1 MEFIDN
7 TTGHIFSQQTYDNN
21 IGWELKDPEYVF
33 WVDDSYTKSKLST
46 NTFYIKQITPY
57 INKNNVL
64 GQKGKNI
71 KLSNIEQIKISCNSA
86 IFKLISYKDINEN
99 VNNGKEIDVS
109 KLFDLNNHS
118 IGDTSSIIYSNNE
131 NKTDFIWE
139 DKNNSNDFICPFFVI
154 CMSTS
159 PDVLLTNILIDIT
172 YKDSNN
178 TITTS
183 TVIRVGGVFTDE
195 SEKLMINAI
204 NMGVN
209 IPKTILDAIY
219 QSDLIDNNNDYS
231 FNVALYNEKLKE
243 YLLNKTNIKNECGN
257 HTGIINALSWFG
269 WGNNVKIVKLLK
281 TDNEILNQYVQ
292 DSFNSD
298 DDVLESFY
306 AFRNTSFIS
315 FMLDENQTIFDD
327 YNILIREKQTFD
339 DSLDFHGEGLP
350 ILEDLFNKYI
360 KSNVTGLDSQET
372 IKNHNFTYYEPY
384 YLYNKATILLKL
396 AFLKYY
402 FKKYFCPVHVNI
414 QSASMCHHDF
424 IPDTKLTTVA
434 STYINEKNILCQ
446 ENCYVQIGNEK
457 TLIENFSLTNNKQY
471 IDNDYCHF
479 SNYNEH
485 YNDDNKN
492 LFSDIYESTELNF
505 VIPIKF
511 YKNVKEYIK
520 DINYEEYKDDINN
533 KEEFALDHDYIYN
546 TNIIISKI
554 VKDDNNNNKDV
565 IIYNEHKIFNQYKY
579 YKEEKNNIIFESF
592 ICLPRHSKIETNT
605 DIYYWTEGKFR
616 VDVCCNGKWF
626 SKEFTLSLP
635 KLNMQIS
642 ALTYQYDENMF
653 SQYIINQNDSKFT
666 YKLNV
671 NMWEP
676 NLIRINASNY
686 NNIITEFA
694 SNIDNEN
701 IKNNLINLYSDT
713 YNLPPHKLAPSYYN
727 VVIYYDI
734 IDIQNWLNDNCLN
747 KDNTFNQD
755 TISKVWYIFKKIFED
770 KKLQE
775 NIQKYIELTFDLYL
789 MYGSKNPTKTFN
801 KDIYNQSNVWY
812 IVLISRETI
821 DSFKNKKL
829 YNISKI
835 DMLLRRFNEFDLSFS
850 TDYYNTNINGNKL
863 IEDFPSNVNLY
874 YKQNNV
880 DYRFLINRMI
890 IDNEY
895 KYKFPNNKILAC
907 SIYNTTNKID
917 DITNINLFNIPFVLN
932 SKYTKFEFIP
942 YSPIAGTTLSTIV
955 TSKSNIGI
963 ISLQESENKY
973 LQGAYTVK
981 VHYSIDGISTQTI
994 TFPTR
999 LKIDKKSSEN

>member
-71 KLSNIEQIKISCNSA
+71 KLSDIETIKISCNSA
-86 IFKLISYKDINEN
+86 IFKLISYKDITKNINSE
-99 VNNGKEIDVS
+99 EEIIDVS
-109 KLFDLNNHS
+109 NLFDLNNHS
-118 IGDTSSIIYSNNE
+118 MGNTVSIIY
-131 NKTDFIWE
+131 NKDNKDFIWE
-139 DKNNSNDFICPFFVI
+139 VDNKQNNGIGNDFICPFFVI
-154 CMSTS
+154 CMSTE

-172 YKDSNN
+172 YKEGNKL
-178 TITTS
+178 ITTS

-195 SEKLMINAI
+195 SEKLMINSI

-231 FNVALYNEKLKE
+231 FNVALYNEKLRE

-257 HTGIINALSWFG
+257 YNGIINALRWFG
-269 WGNNVKIVKLLK
+269 WGKNIKIVKLLK
-281 TDNEILNQYVQ
+281 TDNKILNQYVQ

-315 FMLDENQTIFDD
+315 FMLDENQTMFDD
-327 YNILIREKQTFD
+327 YNILIRENQTFD
-339 DSLDFHGEGLP
+339 DSSDFHGEGLP
-350 ILEDLFNKYI
+350 MLEDLFNKYI
-360 KSNVTGLDSQET
+360 KSNVTCLDSQET
-372 IKNHNFTYYEPY
+372 EKNHNFTYYEPY

-414 QSASMCHHDF
+414 QSTSVCHHDF

-434 STYINEKNILCQ
+434 STYIIEKNILCQ

-457 TLIENFSLTNNKQY
+457 NLIENFLLTNNKQY
-471 IDNDYCHF
+471 MDADYCHF

-505 VIPIKF
+505 VIPIRF
-511 YKNVKEYIK
+511 YKNVKEYTKYIHYK
-520 DINYEEYKDDINN
+520 EEENEENKNDNNLILDPNYTYNVNIIVSKILNNGNGNINN
-533 KEEFALDHDYIYN
+533 YK
-546 TNIIISKI
+546 SK
-554 VKDDNNNNKDV
+554 
-565 IIYNEHKIFNQYKY
+565 IIYNKHKVFNQDS
-579 YKEEKNNIIFESF
+579 IIFESL
-592 ICLPRHSKIETNT
+592 ICLPRHPDIETNT
-605 DIYYWTEGKFR
+605 DIYYWTEGNFKI
-616 VDVCCNGKWF
+616 DVCCNGKWF

-653 SQYIINQNDSKFT
+653 SQYIMNNINNKFT

-676 NLIRINASNY
+676 NLIRVNASNY

-694 SNIDNEN
+694 SNINNEN
-701 IKNNLINLYSDT
+701 VKNNLINLYSDT
-713 YNLPPHKLAPSYYN
+713 YNLPSYKLAPSYYN
-727 VVIYYDI
+727 VIIYYDI
-734 IDIQNWLNDNCLN
+734 DIQYWLNNNCLN

-755 TISKVWYIFKKIFED
+755 NISKTWHIFKKKLDE
-770 KKLQE
+770 LQE
-775 NIQKYIELTFDLYL
+775 TIEIKKNLGLTFDLYL
-789 MYGSKNPTKTFN
+789 MYGSKNPTKAFN

-821 DSFKNKKL
+821 NELKNKKL
-829 YNISKI
+829 YNISKM
-835 DMLLRRFNEFDLSFS
+835 DMLLRRFNECNISFS
-850 TDYYNTNINGNKL
+850 TDYYNKDINGNKL
-863 IEDFPSNVNLY
+863 IEDFPVIANLY
-874 YKQNNV
+874 YKPNNV
-880 DYRFLINRMI
+880 DYRFLINRMT
-890 IDNEY
+890 IDKGYNGSN
-895 KYKFPNNKILAC
+895 KFPNNKILAC

-942 YSPIAGTTLSTIV
+942 YSPIAGTKLSTIV

-963 ISLQESENKY
+963 IPLQESENKY

-999 LKIDKKSSEN
+999 FKIE